1 MRDPARWCV
10 LLAAAWLGLLVC
22 VAAIATPSAF
32 AALPA
37 PEAGRVAA
45 RVLAREAAVSLL
57 FGAVLALMLRALARR
72 RSEQTGASQFTPE
85 LALALGAL
93 FCTVAG
99 YYGLQ
104 PLMSEARAGAG
115 RFSFGQLHTASL
127 VFYGLK
133 LVLVAALAWRCSR
146 PGGAVAPGAGP
157 AAG

>member
-10 LLAAAWLGLLVC
+10 LLAAGWLGLLVC

-45 RVLAREAAVSLL
+45 RVLAREAAASLL
-57 FGAVLALMLRALARR
+57 LGAVLALTLRALARR
-72 RSEQTGASQFTPE
+72 RAEETGASQFTPE
-85 LALALGAL
+85 LGLALGAL

-104 PLMSEARAGAG
+104 PLMAEARAGAG

-133 LVLVAALAWRCSR
+133 LALVAGLAWCCSGPR
-146 PGGAVAPGAGP
+146 GAVSSDAGP